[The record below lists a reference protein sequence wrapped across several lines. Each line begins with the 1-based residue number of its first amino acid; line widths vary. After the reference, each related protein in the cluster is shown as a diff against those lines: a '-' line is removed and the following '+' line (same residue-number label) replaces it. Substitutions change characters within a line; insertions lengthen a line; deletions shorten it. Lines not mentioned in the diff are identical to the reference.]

1 MRAEHSLFFLVR
13 MRQSFAT
20 RIDPDLR
27 PLPYIPIIS
36 GLFVL
41 FDQPY
46 AITLKISSA
55 DIPHLRFTSTFMAFK
70 VLELTQN
77 HEEEYKSHH
86 RAHSGACQYQFLIFS
101 NQNH

>member
-1 MRAEHSLFFLVR
+1 MVFTSLLSGFSMNVLEIMSAEHSLFFFVKIK
-13 MRQSFAT
+13 QSFAT

-55 DIPHLRFTSTFMAFK
+55 DIPHLSKIVRLS
-70 VLELTQN
+70 V
-77 HEEEYKSHH
+77 
-86 RAHSGACQYQFLIFS
+86 G
-101 NQNH
+101 